1 MKTFCRYFNESICQS
16 CDLIH
21 LDYKE
26 QLHHKEVVLQKSLK
40 GVNLPAL
47 EKSVVSP
54 ETHFRNKAKFSVTGT
69 LDHPVIGLTGSDA
82 LDEGRELLECSLHVS
97 EINALLPVLKS
108 FITTAGLV
116 PYSIGKKKG
125 ELKGIIIF
133 HSEKSH
139 ESYVRFILRSK
150 ESIDR
155 IKKFS
160 SELLKDCPTIKCL
173 SVNIQPVPH
182 AILEGDE
189 EVFVTEARA
198 INHPIGKI
206 ILSLGPQAFVQTN
219 QVVASQL
226 YETAARWIKESGLKK
241 FMELFCGQGAFSFYA
256 ANAIQEGL
264 GIEINPEA
272 VKEANKTA
280 RMNQL
285 SHLSFK
291 SADAS
296 NVQSELNTFGPDIVL
311 VNPPRRG
318 LAQSCEH
325 LMATKPAMIIYSS
338 CNYLTLASDIEK
350 LNELYEVKKIQI
362 FDMFPHTSHFET
374 LVQLTLRDG

>member
-1 MKTFCRYFNESICQS
+1 M
-16 CDLIH
+16 
-21 LDYKE
+21 DYKE
-26 QLHHKEVVLQKSLK
+26 QLSHKEEALQKSFK
-40 GVNLPAL
+40 GVKLPPIT
-47 EKSVVSP
+47 KSVPSP

-82 LDEGRELLECSLHVS
+82 LDEGRELLECSLHVI
-97 EINALLPVLKS
+97 EINALLPVLKR
-108 FITTAGLV
+108 FITSAGLV
-116 PYSIGKKKG
+116 PYSIEKKKG

-139 ESYVRFILRSK
+139 ESYVRLILRSK

-160 SELLKDCPTIKCL
+160 PDLLREVPAIKCF

-182 AILEGDE
+182 AILEGE
-189 EVFVTEARA
+189 EEIFITETRA
-198 INHPIGKI
+198 INHPIGNI
-206 ILSLGPQAFVQTN
+206 VLSLGPQAFVQTN
-219 QVVASQL
+219 QAVASQL
-226 YETAARWIKESGLKK
+226 YETAANWIKESGMKK

-256 ANAIQEGL
+256 ANVIQEGL

-280 RMNQL
+280 RMNHL
-285 SHLSFK
+285 SHLTFK

-296 NVQSELNTFGPDIVL
+296 NIQNELNTYKPEIVL

-325 LMATKPAMIIYSS
+325 LMATKPGMIIYSS

-350 LNELYEVKKIQI
+350 LNELYDVKKIQI

-374 LVQLTLRDG
+374 LVQLTLRAD